1 MARWR
6 DIKQNR
12 VSKKQKNKKTKKEP
26 STNNT
31 IVCASVLD
39 RFKSYVVDTFM
50 ITMPI
55 MYFVIYLVIGSLQ
68 EFSAQK
74 AYGWGIIFALHAT
87 ALLAFWIIKKESP
100 GMRAYE
106 LKLINNN
113 TDKPI
118 SFLQLIIRYVVTV
131 ISSVTL
137 LCLVP
142 LFRKDT
148 KALQDMISGTSI
160 VSIQK

>member
-12 VSKKQKNKKTKKEP
+12 VSTSSSKKTQKDVET
-26 STNNT
+26 SNT
-31 IVCASVLD
+31 IVCASVLN

-68 EFSAQK
+68 EFSSAK
-74 AYGWGIIFALHAT
+74 MLGWGIILALHSV
-87 ALLAFWIIKKESP
+87 ALLAFWMIKKESP

-106 LKLINNN
+106 LTLINDNP
-113 TDKPI
+113 DKSI
-118 SFLQLIIRYVVTV
+118 NFLQLVIRYVITL
-131 ISSVTL
+131 ISSITL

-142 LFRKDT
+142 LFRKDNR
-148 KALQDMISGTSI
+148 ALQDMLSGTSI
-160 VSIQK
+160 ITAPK

>member
-12 VSKKQKNKKTKKEP
+12 TT
-26 STNNT
+26 TNNKNRLKKDT
-31 IVCASVLD
+31 QQSNNIVCASVLN

-68 EFSAQK
+68 EFSAVK
-74 AYGWGIIFALHAT
+74 LYGWGIIFALHAL
-87 ALLAFWIIKKESP
+87 AILAFWLIKQESP

-113 TDKPI
+113 PEKSI
-118 SFLQLIIRYVVTV
+118 NIVQYLIRYIVTV

-142 LFRKDT
+142 LFRKDNQ
-148 KALQDMISGTSI
+148 ALQDMLSGTSI
-160 VSIQK
+160 ISVEK

>member
-12 VSKKQKNKKTKKEP
+12 ATLDKKKSKQTIQESK
-26 STNNT
+26 T
-31 IVCASVLD
+31 IVCASVLN
-39 RFKSYVVDTFM
+39 RFKSYIVDTFM

-68 EFSAQK
+68 EFSAVK
-74 AYGWGIIFALHAT
+74 LYGWGIILALHSFAI
-87 ALLAFWIIKKESP
+87 LAFWIIKKESP

-106 LKLINNN
+106 LKLINDNPN
-113 TDKPI
+113 KSI
-118 SFLQLIIRYVVTV
+118 NIFQYLIRYIITL
-131 ISSVTL
+131 ISSITL

-142 LFRKDT
+142 LFRKDNR
-148 KALQDMISGTSI
+148 ALQDMISGTSI
-160 VSIQK
+160 ISVEK